1 LELVESNRPKV
12 LQRSSDFLRI
22 KQKGK
27 RRNPSPWML
36 IAYCENS
43 EGHLRYG
50 WTLSRKVGS
59 AVIRNRLKRWCR
71 EFFRKVAAD
80 GINPE
85 FDINIV
91 FKPMPARFYKE
102 LGHAD
107 FIAVLEQGF
116 GSLFKG
122 SDKRASSPGRHV

>member
-1 LELVESNRPKV
+1 VENNRPKV

-36 IAYCENS
+36 IAFCENT

-71 EFFRKVAAD
+71 EYFRKVAD
-80 GINPE
+80 HGFNPE
-85 FDINIV
+85 LDINVV
-91 FKPMPARFYKE
+91 FKPMPNQFYKKLE
-102 LGHAD
+102 HSD
-107 FIAVLEQGF
+107 FIVILEEGCR
-116 GSLFKG
+116 SVFKTSQRSP
-122 SDKRASSPGRHV
+122 SDSRRSI

>member
-1 LELVESNRPKV
+1 
-12 LQRSSDFLRI
+12 
-22 KQKGK
+22 
-27 RRNPSPWML
+27 ML
-36 IAYCENS
+36 IAYCENT

-59 AVIRNRLKRWCR
+59 AVVRNRLKRWCR

-91 FKPMPARFYKE
+91 FKPMSAQFYKE
-102 LGHAD
+102 LDHSE
-107 FIAVLEQGF
+107 FVAVLEEGF
-116 GSLFKG
+116 KSIFKNG
-122 SDKRASSPGRHV
+122 RKLASSSR